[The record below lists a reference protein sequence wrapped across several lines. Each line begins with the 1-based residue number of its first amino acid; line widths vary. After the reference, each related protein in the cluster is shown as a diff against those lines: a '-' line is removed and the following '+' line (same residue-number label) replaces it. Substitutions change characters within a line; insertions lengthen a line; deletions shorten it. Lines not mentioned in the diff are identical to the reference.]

1 MAYVL
6 QNGLMNAQADGTFG
20 ISEAVSRE
28 TLVTALWKLSGS
40 PVVNYAMNFRDVP
53 ENSDGAE
60 AIRWAAS
67 EGVVTGDTDGS
78 FRPAATL
85 AREQAAAILY
95 RYAQENGVDVSVG
108 ENTNIL
114 SYRDAEQIHTY
125 AVPAMQWA
133 CGAGILQG
141 TAAGD
146 LAPQNTLTRV
156 QLAVILLRADLS
168 VHEKKASP
176 NS

>member
-1 MAYVL
+1 M
-6 QNGLMNAQADGTFG
+6 
-20 ISEAVSRE
+20 
-28 TLVTALWKLSGS
+28 
-40 PVVNYAMNFRDVP
+40 
-53 ENSDGAE
+53 
-60 AIRWAAS
+60 
-67 EGVVTGDTDGS
+67 
-78 FRPAATL
+78 
-85 AREQAAAILY
+85 
-95 RYAQENGVDVSVG
+95 DVSVG

-156 QLAVILLRADLS
+156 QLAVILLRADLP
-168 VHEKKASP
+168 VHEREASP